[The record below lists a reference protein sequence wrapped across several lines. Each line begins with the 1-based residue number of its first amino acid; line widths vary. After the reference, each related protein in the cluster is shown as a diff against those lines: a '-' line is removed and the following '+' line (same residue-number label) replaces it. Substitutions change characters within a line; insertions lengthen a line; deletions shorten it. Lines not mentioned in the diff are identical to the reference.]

1 MVLRSKIIL
10 IYGPTAS
17 GKSEFAIKLAKKIK
31 GEIINADSMQIYK
44 ELNILSARPLKKDYK
59 NINHHLYGFQSV
71 KKNFSTGNW
80 LKLVNKK
87 ILDVKKRKKTP
98 ILVGGTGLYFKALT
112 DGLVNIPNIPD
123 KLRKKVRSLHTKLG
137 SKKFFLKLV
146 KLDPLSRNYI
156 NPSDTQRAIRAYEI
170 MTFTKKSMYQWF
182 KNTKPSYKKENFYKI
197 NIDFPR
203 DELIKRINIRTKKM
217 IINGAISEVKKLIK
231 LKVPQNKTAIKAI
244 GISEIKDYLH
254 KKIEINE
261 VIEKISIKTRQY
273 AKRQSTW
280 ARGNMS
286 EWNNIKS
293 KGLKNF
299 LKKI

>member
-1 MVLRSKIIL
+1 MLYFSKLKITLIALFTLFMVMVSSSNFLDLDLDKQ
-10 IYGPTAS
+10 
-17 GKSEFAIKLAKKIK
+17 KKIK
-31 GEIINADSMQIYK
+31 LGLDLQGGSYLLLELDNEPVIKQKLQSKLLEIKDYFKKNKIK
-44 ELNILSARPLKKDYK
+44 ILS
-59 NINHHLYGFQSV
+59 
-71 KKNFSTGNW
+71 
-80 LKLVNKK
+80 LKL
-87 ILDVKKRKKTP
+87 D
-98 ILVGGTGLYFKALT
+98 
-112 DGLVNIPNIPD
+112 D
-123 KLRKKVRSLHTKLG
+123 
-137 SKKFFLKLV
+137 
-146 KLDPLSRNYI
+146 
-156 NPSDTQRAIRAYEI
+156 
-170 MTFTKKSMYQWF
+170 
-182 KNTKPSYKKENFYKI
+182 
-197 NIDFPR
+197 
-203 DELIKRINIRTKKM
+203 
-217 IINGAISEVKKLIK
+217 KLIK

>member
-1 MVLRSKIIL
+1 M
-10 IYGPTAS
+10 
-17 GKSEFAIKLAKKIK
+17 
-31 GEIINADSMQIYK
+31 
-44 ELNILSARPLKKDYK
+44 
-59 NINHHLYGFQSV
+59 
-71 KKNFSTGNW
+71 
-80 LKLVNKK
+80 
-87 ILDVKKRKKTP
+87 
-98 ILVGGTGLYFKALT
+98 YFKALT

-123 KLRKKVRSLHTKLG
+123 KLRKKIRSLHTKLG